1 MMCANRGINVINVVV
16 WANIPKFNT
25 LDDIVTPLRLVELLF
40 DKVLVDMI
48 LGDTAL
54 YSYRWKVGI
63 SFEITNEKIRLF
75 LSMLLL
81 SGCFKL
87 PDHKMYCEATPDTFV

>member
-48 LGDTAL
+48 LGDTTL
-54 YSYRWKVGI
+54 YSYR
-63 SFEITNEKIRLF
+63 
-75 LSMLLL
+75 
-81 SGCFKL
+81 
-87 PDHKMYCEATPDTFV
+87 

>member
-48 LGDTAL
+48 LGDTTL
-54 YSYRWKVGI
+54 YSYRQKVGI

-75 LSMLLL
+75 LSMLLH
-81 SGCFKL
+81 F
-87 PDHKMYCEATPDTFV
+87 

>member
-48 LGDTAL
+48 LGDTTL
-54 YSYRWKVGI
+54 YSYRQKVGI

-75 LSMLLL
+75 LSMLLPYA
-81 SGCFKL
+81 SR
-87 PDHKMYCEATPDTFV
+87 P